1 MVNLGTDMR
10 QRTELLSVKETVGW
24 LKISPATLFRLV
36 RAGKLVPV
44 KLGRRTLFAANEI
57 EELISKQRPLSH
69 RRVIPAAMVERPA
82 IVPPVAAEEWT
93 PAKRESLLS
102 SLRERGVIWTP
113 SEGEK
118 ARAAEYDRQHPPEE
132 QARILAELR
141 QLDINPPLSQVIANA
156 RQQRPG
162 TDWLTLP

>member
-1 MVNLGTDMR
+1 MKR
-10 QRTELLSVKETVGW
+10 RKELPEQ
-24 LKISPATLFRLV
+24 LV
-36 RAGKLVPV
+36 A
-44 KLGRRTLFAANEI
+44 
-57 EELISKQRPLSH
+57 
-69 RRVIPAAMVERPA
+69 IPSLAV
-82 IVPPVAAEEWT
+82 EEWT

-132 QARILAELR
+132 QERILTELR
-141 QLDINPPLSQVIANA
+141 QLDINPPLSQVITNA

-162 TDWLTLP
+162 TDWVTLP

>member
-36 RAGKLVPV
+36 RAGKLAPV

-57 EELISKQRPLSH
+57 EDLIQRPLSH
-69 RRVIPAAMVERPA
+69 RRVIPAVTVERPA
-82 IVPPVAAEEWT
+82 IVPPVAVEEWT

-132 QARILAELR
+132 QERILAELR
-141 QLDINPPLSQVIANA
+141 QLDINPPLSQVITNA

-162 TDWLTLP
+162 TDWVVLS